1 MIGIFILVV
10 FYDKLFFSYHYYM
23 RTREYLT
30 GNLGLDF
37 NKLSNKNM
45 ANHEF
50 GSGLDFNIKG
60 INGYSNWDPMRDS
73 PTSYHESNK
82 ELEKDKYDLEGYIM
96 EELILKDFK
105 YK

>member
-1 MIGIFILVV
+1 
-10 FYDKLFFSYHYYM
+10 M

-50 GSGLDFNIKG
+50 GSGPDFNIKG
-60 INGYSNWDPMRDS
+60 MNWYGNWDPQS
-73 PTSYHESNK
+73 GNPTSYHEIN
-82 ELEKDKYDLEGYIM
+82 
-96 EELILKDFK
+96 
-105 YK
+105 